1 MKVISPRERALRL
14 VDMFKY
20 DHGDDAKKV
29 AINHANAMLN
39 YVKMQNDIFRISY
52 HEQVIKEL
60 EKL

>member
-20 DHGDDAKKV
+20 DHGDEAKEV
-29 AINHANAMLN
+29 AINHSKDMLE
-39 YVKMQNDIFRISY
+39 YVKEQNDVFRISY